1 MMKTIKKILILLIF
15 ITIWSLIFNTTIL
28 ATNLGTAVD
37 NADSFV
43 QNGGSNSILN
53 PQGIYDTM
61 NFIYG
66 LLVGIGII
74 FAIIKGIIIG
84 IQIIFGSLQDK
95 ADAKALIIPYLWI
108 VGGIAFGSV
117 ILRAIL
123 TAIMTATANI

>member
-1 MMKTIKKILILLIF
+1 MKTIKKMLILLIA
-15 ITIWSLIFNTTIL
+15 ITILNFAFNSTISAQTL
-28 ATNLGTAVD
+28 DSAVS
-37 NADSFV
+37 NANSFV

-53 PQGIYDTM
+53 PQGIYDVL
-61 NFIYG
+61 NFMYG

-84 IQIIFGSLQDK
+84 IQIMFGSLQDK

-123 TAIMTATANI
+123 TAIMTATVNI